1 MNSQGS
7 QIAAIT
13 ATHIRSH
20 RCKRLANAA
29 HRTASQGGIAIQ
41 DEMATRSSRQQ
52 AQHQTHRRAGIT
64 AIEDFRGFLKPI
76 KTNAIHGDD
85 LAFADRTDPNAHRPQ
100 TGRCTQGVFRRQ
112 QTVNGCSALCNRA
125 KQERAVRNRLI
136 ARNFH
141 ATHKTTTL
149 RQRTR

>member
-1 MNSQGS
+1 
-7 QIAAIT
+7 
-13 ATHIRSH
+13 
-20 RCKRLANAA
+20 
-29 HRTASQGGIAIQ
+29 
-41 DEMATRSSRQQ
+41 MATGSSRQQ
-52 AQHQTHRRAGIT
+52 AQHQTHRRAEIT

-76 KTNAIHGDD
+76 KTNAIHSNE
-85 LAFADRTDPNAHRPQ
+85 LAFPDRTDPNAHRTQ
-100 TGRCTQGVFRRQ
+100 TGRRTQGVFRRQ
-112 QTVNGCSALCNRA
+112 QTIDGCSALCNRS